1 MIIFASMKGCGFC
14 EKAMKELE
22 NEITEGSVKVVD
34 ASEAKEH
41 GMNGNGF
48 PQFKSKVTGKSTMGF
63 RSKDKLMND
72 LGHGGDGVGS
82 PPSNGNGKIKFYH
95 MEGCGFCKKA
105 MEMLRELI
113 ERGVIE
119 VVPHT
124 EAPADVRGFPH
135 FMASNG
141 KSHTGLPKSPEE
153 LMSKLGD
160 SCPVEHYRPM
170 RGMQRRVAPQY
181 VERFHHNGMHMGMM
195 RGRPGI

>member
-1 MIIFASMKGCGFC
+1 MIIFASMNGCGFC

-22 NEITEGSVKVVD
+22 NEIAQGSVKVVD

-48 PQFKSKVTGKSTMGF
+48 PQFKSKITGKSTMGF

-72 LGHGGDGVGS
+72 LGHGDGVGT
-82 PPSNGNGKIKFYH
+82 PPSNGKVKFYH

-105 MEMLRELI
+105 MEMLKELI
-113 ERGVIE
+113 QRGDIE

-124 EAPADVRGFPH
+124 EAPSDVRGFPH
-135 FMASNG
+135 FVGSSG
-141 KSHTGLPKSPEE
+141 SHSGLPKSPEE
-153 LMSKLGD
+153 LMAKVTGGSG
-160 SCPVEHYRPM
+160 PVEHYRPI
-170 RGMQRRVAPQY
+170 RAMQRRVAPQY

-195 RGRPGI
+195 PGRPGI